1 MELKDPDAQEE
12 EKGQCQQREEHA
24 EGPTTWLR
32 KVSPDAGE
40 QAVMGDGCSR

>member
-24 EGPTTWLR
+24 EGPGRVKIHCVQDSVVLF
-32 KVSPDAGE
+32 SPGRA
-40 QAVMGDGCSR
+40 